1 MNNQLKSII
10 TSLFLIILGIGI
22 GMFIFRKG
30 DFVMVDTTTY
40 KSAIQG
46 ISATI
51 NTDNER
57 FEINYRS
64 LDAEFNNSRRS
75 RSRPVLIG
83 IDSIRIKREVFNQLV
98 ATTLLEID
106 NSRTTLPDSQQTNLF
121 SDLIKLANQQDASL
135 FLQLEEMLQNNSKEL
150 KVRPKEI
157 AQIIATAHNRYDKML
172 TSFNLAA
179 IPISKDIPIFKLKVL
194 TAQMFRFQ
202 RLHFFEQLF
211 SKFLSSSCFIFER
224 YFPVLNPKKACIQVG
239 EYFESEIGIGKYYS
253 SIDTSNF
260 KLFVNGERLLID
272 GDSGTGKYRSLAKK
286 SGPVEL
292 VLECQST
299 NPFSGEIWK
308 GTSTYSYEI
317 R

>member
-30 DFVMVDTTTY
+30 DSIMVDTATY
-40 KSAIQG
+40 ESAIQA

-83 IDSIRIKREVFNQLV
+83 IDSISANRDFFNQLV

-157 AQIIATAHNRYDKML
+157 AQIMATAHNRYDKML
-172 TSFNLAA
+172 TSFDLAA
-179 IPISKDIPIFKLKVL
+179 IPIS
-194 TAQMFRFQ
+194 M
-202 RLHFFEQLF
+202 E
-211 SKFLSSSCFIFER
+211 
-224 YFPVLNPKKACIQVG
+224 
-239 EYFESEIGIGKYYS
+239 
-253 SIDTSNF
+253 
-260 KLFVNGERLLID
+260 NG
-272 GDSGTGKYRSLAKK
+272 
-286 SGPVEL
+286 
-292 VLECQST
+292 
-299 NPFSGEIWK
+299 F
-308 GTSTYSYEI
+308 
-317 R
+317 